1 MDRFLQ
7 RGKRRS
13 SLTPSVSSAEMQ
25 AWDSSST
32 DSEKDLAT
40 ERQTHKK
47 KNKISQVWKY
57 FKRSEDKKFAN
68 CINCGKEYK
77 TSGNT
82 SNLHD
87 HLKRFHPGL
96 VHVSDS
102 STPAAATSKDT
113 DNIASTSS
121 SCRSSMHS
129 VASYFKR
136 AVLYDTNSK
145 RKNDIDRALTEMI
158 AKDVQPYNIVENE
171 GFVNYSQV
179 LDPRYKLPSKTHLR
193 DVLMLNMFKETSA
206 KLLTILEDISYISVT
221 CDLWTSRAND
231 SFLTVTCH
239 FVYNYN
245 LKTASLATRKLLD
258 TTNHSA
264 QNIANTLQDVLNN
277 WNVLEKTVCIVT
289 DNASSML
296 KACEILKIQNLPCF
310 AHTLNL
316 VVHDGLKFDND
327 DLVKALFTK
336 CKTIVRF
343 FKHSTI
349 SGEKFK
355 MAQDEFS
362 YTLLQEV
369 PTRWNSFYLMIQRIL
384 ATNDAIS
391 TVLLSTTK
399 APLPFTAEEINIL
412 KDLEKILAFFQ
423 QASEKI
429 SGGKY
434 VTISLIIPM
443 AYGLYRKLEN
453 LLPQLQ
459 TLQGKKM
466 QNTLLESIKKRLSI
480 YEQRSLTRM
489 ATILDPRFKKNG
501 FQHYS
506 NAEQASTAFENEL
519 LNLTVKEN
527 PVNLSPAT
535 ETKTQDTFFDF
546 LDERPTSKQTNARTD
561 AIIIKRQYLER
572 DIAAQEMDPLLWIMV
587 NQTDF
592 PLLKRLFLK
601 YLCIPATS
609 VESERVFSKAGQIVS
624 ERRTGLKEEN
634 CAVGSCAPGGPTDAQ
649 WD

>member
-1 MDRFLQ
+1 M
-7 RGKRRS
+7 
-13 SLTPSVSSAEMQ
+13 SSAERQ
-25 AWDSSST
+25 ACDCSST

-40 ERQTHKK
+40 ERQTKK
-47 KNKISQVWKY
+47 KKSKISQVWKY
-57 FKRSEDKKFAN
+57 FKTSDDKKFAK

-87 HLKRFHPGL
+87 HLKRYHSGL
-96 VHVSDS
+96 EIHVPDS
-102 STPAAATSKDT
+102 STPAISADT

-145 RKNDIDRALTEMI
+145 RKNDIDKALTEMI

-206 KLLTILEDISYISVT
+206 KLTTMLEGISDISVT

-239 FVYNYN
+239 FVYDYN
-245 LKTASLATRKLLD
+245 LKTASLATRKLLN

-264 QNIANTLQDVLNN
+264 QNIADTLKDILNH
-277 WNVLEKTVCIVT
+277 WNVLNKTVCIVT

-296 KACEILKIQNLPCF
+296 KACEILKIRNLPCF

-316 VVHDGLKFDND
+316 VVQDGLKFDND

-343 FKHSTI
+343 FKQSTI
-349 SGEKFK
+349 AGEKFK
-355 MAQDEFS
+355 MAQEDFS
-362 YTLLQEV
+362 YTLLQEM

-384 ATNDAIS
+384 ATNDAIV

-412 KDLEKILAFFQ
+412 KDVEKILSFFQ
-423 QASEKI
+423 QATEKI

-434 VTISLIIPM
+434 VTLSLIIPM
-443 AYGLYRKLEN
+443 AYGLYRKVEN

-459 TLQGKKM
+459 TLQGKNM
-466 QNTLLESIKKRLSI
+466 QNSLLESIKKRLSI
-480 YEQRSLTRM
+480 YELRSVTRM

-501 FQHYS
+501 FQYNS
-506 NAEQASTAFENEL
+506 NAEQASAMFENEL
-519 LNLTVKEN
+519 VDLSVKEN
-527 PVNLSPAT
+527 PVSLNPAT
-535 ETKTQDTFFDF
+535 ETKTQDTLFDF
-546 LDERPTSKQTNARTD
+546 LDDRPISKYANARSD

-572 DIAAQEMDPLLWIMV
+572 AIAAQDMDPLLWIKV
-587 NQTDF
+587 N
-592 PLLKRLFLK
+592 
-601 YLCIPATS
+601 
-609 VESERVFSKAGQIVS
+609 
-624 ERRTGLKEEN
+624 
-634 CAVGSCAPGGPTDAQ
+634 
-649 WD
+649 